1 MVLLNTIYPAVHL
14 YQELYDPNGRVM
26 VVAHRVDW
34 LNVPENS
41 IPAIQNCIEKGIDI
55 VEIDVRKTK
64 DGQLILMH
72 DKTVNRTTDGNGVI
86 TEMTFADIRKLHL
99 RDCQGKT
106 TEL

>member
-1 MVLLNTIYPAVHL
+1 
-14 YQELYDPNGRVM
+14 M